1 LAIWSEKA
9 VMEIDDASANEESER
24 AASAARNLATSTL
37 DIWLVR
43 CAVLVIVALQFLVVN
58 DLTLLPRWIMPSLE
72 LALLLPLSIATAW
85 SIGATKKV
93 AAADNPGDF
102 WEIVAHDRNMIR
114 RAFLFLTGLVSVA
127 NLLSLAGL
135 VQAIV
140 GGNAGSGKS
149 LLIDSLNIWATNII
163 IFSLWYWNLDRK
175 NPLTE
180 TEQPPD
186 FVFTQQTL
194 PPALTRRVYVP
205 GYIDYLF
212 LAFTNAT
219 AFSPSDTFPLTARA
233 KLLMMLQALISL
245 ITIALGASRAVGILA

>member
-1 LAIWSEKA
+1 
-9 VMEIDDASANEESER
+9 MEIDDASAKEESER

-85 SIGATKKV
+85 SIGARKEV
-93 AAADNPGDF
+93 AAADNPADF
-102 WEIVAHDRNMIR
+102 SEIVAHHRNMIR
-114 RAFLFLTGLVSVA
+114 KAFLFLTGLVSIA

-135 VQAIV
+135 VQAIL
-140 GGNAGSGKS
+140 GGHAGGGKS
-149 LLIDSLNIWATNII
+149 LLIDSLNVWATNII
-163 IFSLWYWNLDRK
+163 IFSLWYWNLDRRI
-175 NPLTE
+175 PAVE
-180 TEQPPD
+180 TEQPRD